1 LLAFQ
6 SKKPGRMQWIE

>member
-6 SKKPGRMQWIE
+6 SGRHAQ